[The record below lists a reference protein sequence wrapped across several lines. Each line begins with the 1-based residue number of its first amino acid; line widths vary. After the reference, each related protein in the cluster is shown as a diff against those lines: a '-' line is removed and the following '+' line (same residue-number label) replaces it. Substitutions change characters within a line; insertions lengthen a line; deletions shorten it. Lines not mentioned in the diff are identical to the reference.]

1 MRRSRFNIMESF
13 IIELIQYLKGEKY
26 LIDENSCT
34 MTEEFEKEHQWQI
47 SRNVMIN
54 KTLKKIEELT
64 GII

>member
-1 MRRSRFNIMESF
+1 MENF
-13 IIELIQYLKGEKY
+13 IIELIQYLKGQKY
-26 LIDENSCT
+26 LIDENYCT

>member
-1 MRRSRFNIMESF
+1 MESF

-26 LIDENSCT
+26 LIDQNSCT

>member
-1 MRRSRFNIMESF
+1 MESF

-34 MTEEFEKEHQWQI
+34 MTEEFEKENQWEL